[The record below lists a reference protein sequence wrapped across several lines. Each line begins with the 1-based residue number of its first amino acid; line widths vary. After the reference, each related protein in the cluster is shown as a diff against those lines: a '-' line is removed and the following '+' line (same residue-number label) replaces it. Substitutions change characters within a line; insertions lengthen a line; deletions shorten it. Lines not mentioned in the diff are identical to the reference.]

1 MNTKIEKLP
10 ETPWGPAQTSEVIAP
25 GITFYSTAS
34 HGGFH
39 LSDERNARVSLKL
52 RRSTFLQLGMKGWYE
67 EDCDASI
74 VLATFPEYA
83 ELFGG

>member
-10 ETPWGPAQTSEVIAP
+10 ETPWGAAQTSEVIAP

-39 LSDERNARVSLKL
+39 LSDERNACVPL
-52 RRSTFLQLGMKGWYE
+52 RLRQSTFLQLGMKGWYE

-74 VLATFPEYA
+74 ILAPFPEYA
-83 ELFGG
+83 ERFRG

>member
-1 MNTKIEKLP
+1 MNNSKKLP

-25 GITFYSTAS
+25 GIVFYSTAS

-39 LSDERNARVSLKL
+39 LSAEQNSRVPLKL
-52 RRSTFLQLGMKGWYE
+52 RQSTFLQLGMKGWYE
-67 EDCDASI
+67 EDCDAAI

-83 ELFGG
+83 DRFKG